1 MYRAKLCFVF
11 FLLTLSSCEPNYIFE
26 QTYQLEEDTWTYTDS
41 LSFEIDVK
49 DTLKI
54 YNLYLDLKHSTDF
67 GYQNLYTKI
76 NTTFPAGQQISET
89 LSLELQHK
97 SGMWF
102 GDCSGDYCKLRIPI
116 QEGAYFNSSGLHT
129 ITIHQFMRTDSL
141 KGVKSLSLRVEDT
154 GESR

>member
-11 FLLTLSSCEPNYIFE
+11 LLFALSSCGPNYIFE
-26 QTYQLEEDTWTYTDS
+26 ETFPLQGDTWTYADS
-41 LSFEIDVK
+41 LTFEVDVK

-54 YNLYLDLKHSTDF
+54 YNLYLDLEHSTDF

-76 NTTFPAGQQISET
+76 NTAFPEGQRISET

-97 SGMWF
+97 SGMWL
-102 GDCSGDYCKLRIPI
+102 GDCSGDYCDLRIPI
-116 QEGAYFNSSGLHT
+116 QEGAYFNASGLHT
-129 ITIHQFMRTDSL
+129 ITIHQYMRADSL